1 MKKRMHDLLSR
12 FSRSQAKE
20 KREKAM
26 QQSLINDVNVN
37 GNGTSGYTL
46 KKGPNKGKILKHL
59 KVKHPNNI

>member
-1 MKKRMHDLLSR
+1 MHDVLSR
-12 FSRSQAKE
+12 FSRSRAKE

-26 QQSLINDVNVN
+26 QHDLIRDVNVN

-59 KVKHPNNI
+59 RIKHPNNI

>member
-1 MKKRMHDLLSR
+1 VEKKMHDILSR
-12 FSRSQAKE
+12 FSRSKARE